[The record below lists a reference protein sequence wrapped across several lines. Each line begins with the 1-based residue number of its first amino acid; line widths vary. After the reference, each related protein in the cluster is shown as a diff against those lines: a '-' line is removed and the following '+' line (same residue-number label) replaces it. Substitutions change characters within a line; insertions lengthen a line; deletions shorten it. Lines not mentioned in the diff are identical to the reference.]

1 MSYTADGEYIAHHGV
16 GHDDN
21 PPGRGSGRYEFG
33 TGENPG
39 QHEPWFKWS
48 RTEDYQEKAQLI
60 REYKQMGY
68 SDDDIATGLG
78 ISKTSVKQYQSIAS
92 KARRSR
98 DMALCKTI
106 YDTYMAEKGTAN
118 VSQIA
123 RDLSRQLGRNINEST
138 VRSYLK
144 EGRVD
149 RQKEMNNIVEALKKT
164 VDDKHYVDVG
174 KGTESCLNITSSK
187 LDQALFI
194 LQQQGYHVEKLK
206 MEQLGTGHYTNLR
219 VLTAP
224 ETTYGDLSR
233 NRDKIQSVTD
243 YKVSDD
249 GKTLFGIEYPAALD
263 SKRVFIRYAEDGG
276 TDKDGVIELRRGVE
290 DLSLNGANY
299 AQVRINVDD
308 SHYLKGV
315 ALYSDNIPDGY
326 DVVFNTNKTK
336 DVPMIGP
343 KDHSVLKPLKRDK
356 LTGEIDKD
364 NPFGAQ
370 IKGSDNAGES
380 GIGDDNSDIKAGGQY
395 HYMDKNGNYKLS
407 PINKVSEE
415 GDWDKWGRT
424 LPSQFLSKQPIPL
437 IEQQLSL
444 ALKKKK
450 AEFEEIKSLTNPA
463 IKQELLLEFGDSC
476 DSDAVELRGHSLP
489 GQRTQLLLPCPSLK
503 PGEIYAPNFK
513 NGERLALIR
522 FPHSGQ
528 FEIPVLTVNNSNKE
542 GKANIGKQALDAV
555 GVRPETAKQLSGA
568 DYDGDTVVCLP
579 MDRGAGKY
587 IKVQEFEQ
595 RLRDFEPDREYPYRE
610 GMVELT
616 ERRKQQ
622 EMGKITNLIMDM
634 TLAGAPLDDVVPAVK
649 HSMVIIDA
657 VKHRYDWQQSYI
669 DNGIADL
676 NKKYR
681 GRVNAGA
688 GTIITRATSPDR
700 VPERKDYYKIDKAT
714 GAKIFEQTGG
724 TYIDKKTGKIKPRT
738 TELHKMETHD
748 DAYELVSDK
757 RYRQELKYAEFANE
771 MKKLGNEARK
781 EYVNTKNGDFSKS
794 ASIKF
799 KDEVDS
805 LNAKLQEAYKN
816 APRERQAQVFANAVV
831 HEKRKAYNLFNL
843 QDEDAKNQLKKI
855 KAQSLANARARFGA
869 RKKDSLINITPEE
882 WKAIEA
888 GALRH
893 SKVKE
898 IIANSDKDK
907 VRDYATPR
915 QKRGLPKSVEAMI
928 KSYATRDYTQAEI
941 AESLGISI
949 SAVNDVLNK

>member
-1 MSYTADGEYIAHHGV
+1 MHYVEGDYIAHRGI

-33 TGENPG
+33 SGENPG
-39 QHEPWFKWS
+39 QHEPWYKWS
-48 RTEDYQEKAQLI
+48 RTEDYQEKAELI
-60 REYKQMGY
+60 REYKKEGY
-68 SDDDIATGLG
+68 SDDDISSGLG
-78 ISKTSVKQYQSIAS
+78 ISKSQIKQYQSIAS

-98 DMALCKTI
+98 DMALCRQI
-106 YDTYMAEKGTAN
+106 YETYMAETGTAN
-118 VSQIA
+118 YSQIA
-123 RDLSRQLGRNINEST
+123 RDLSRQLKRNVNESV

-149 RQKEMNNIVEALKKT
+149 RQKEMDNIVEALKKT
-164 VDDKHYVDVG
+164 VSDKQYVDVG
-174 KGTESCLNITSSK
+174 KGTEACLNITSSK

-243 YKVSDD
+243 YSISDD
-249 GKTLFGIEYPAALD
+249 GKTLYGIEYPAALD
-263 SKRVFIRYAEDGG
+263 PSRIKIRYADEGG
-276 TDKDGVIELRRGVE
+276 SDKDGVIELRRGVD
-290 DLSLNGANY
+290 DLSLRGANY
-299 AQVRINVDD
+299 AQVRINVNNT
-308 SHYLKGV
+308 HYLKGV

-326 DVVFNTNKTK
+326 DVVFNTNKPSSKPMMGVK
-336 DVPMIGP
+336 DEG
-343 KDHSVLKPLKRDK
+343 VLKPLKRDK

-370 IKGSDNAGES
+370 IKAG
-380 GIGDDNSDIKAGGQY
+380 GVGDEDGEIKAGGQY
-395 HYMDKNGNYKLS
+395 HYKDANGNDKLS

-424 LPSQFLSKQPIPL
+424 LPSQFLSKQPLPL
-437 IEQQLSL
+437 VQQQLKL
-444 ALKKKK
+444 AMDKKK

-503 PGEIYAPNFK
+503 PGQIYAPNFK

-522 FPHSGQ
+522 FPHSGT
-528 FEIPVLTVNNSNKE
+528 FEIPVLTVNNNNAE
-542 GKANIGKQALDAV
+542 GKANIGSHALDAV

-587 IKVQEFEQ
+587 IKVQEFQKALHEF
-595 RLRDFEPDREYPYRE
+595 DPDVEYPYRE
-610 GMVELT
+610 GMRVMT
-616 ERRKQQ
+616 EPTKQQ

-634 TLAGAPLDDVVPAVK
+634 TLAGAPLEDILPATK

-657 VKHRYDWQQSYI
+657 VKHKYDWQQSYI
-669 DNGIADL
+669 DNGIAEL

-681 GRVNAGA
+681 GRTNAGA
-688 GTIITRATSPDR
+688 GTIITRATSQDR
-700 VPERKDYYKIDKAT
+700 VPERKDYYKIDKET
-714 GAKIFEQTGG
+714 GEKIYEYTNG
-724 TYIDKKTGKIKPRT
+724 TYIDKKTGKITPRT
-738 TELHKMETHD
+738 TKLHKMDTHA

-757 RYRQELKYAEFANE
+757 EYPVEKEYAKFANQ
-771 MKKLGNEARK
+771 MKALGNAARL
-781 EYVNTKNGDFSKS
+781 EYVNTKNGEYSRS
-794 ASIKF
+794 AAEKY
-799 KDEVDS
+799 KKEVES
-805 LNAKLQEAYKN
+805 LNSKLQEAYKN
-816 APRERQAQVFANAVV
+816 APKERQAQVFANAIVY
-831 HEKRKAYNLFNL
+831 EKKKAYNFELKP
-843 QDEDAKNQLKKI
+843 DDLKKI

-893 SKVKE
+893 SKVQE
-898 IIANSDKDK
+898 IINNSDKDK

-915 QKRGLPKSVEAMI
+915 EKRGVSKSVENLV

-941 AESLGISI
+941 AEALGISV
-949 SAVNDVLNK
+949 STVNNVLNS